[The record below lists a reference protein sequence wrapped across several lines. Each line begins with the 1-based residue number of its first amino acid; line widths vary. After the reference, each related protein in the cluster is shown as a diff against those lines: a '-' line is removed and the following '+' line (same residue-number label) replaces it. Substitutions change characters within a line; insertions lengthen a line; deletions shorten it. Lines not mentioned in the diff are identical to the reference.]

1 MVRGTVG
8 LSLIGLMIVLA
19 APINAQGN
27 AQRQRPAN
35 PKNMMQGN
43 ALGANNA
50 AVANRAA
57 NQDMSNLAQVLLT
70 NYDVDG
76 SNSLDLSE
84 LTQAMAGLRE
94 LMLRNQRMAPG
105 NNPVNNMENGNVN
118 ANAMAARREAN
129 RAAAMAHGMGPRA
142 GRKGDE

>member
-35 PKNMMQGN
+35 PKNRMQGN

-50 AVANRAA
+50 AVANRVA

-94 LMLRNQRMAPG
+94 MIMRNQRMAQA
-105 NNPVNNMENGNVN
+105 NTPVNNNDNGNVN